1 MTKNF
6 IQLFMFA
13 ATMLTATA
21 LTGCGEEV
29 IDNGGENAA
38 EKNPTAQAVFSCGD
52 DDLTRTSINN
62 KRAFFWEKGDKIW
75 VNDGSEWNKS
85 TKSDIAAPN
94 TPTAKFVLPGSY
106 TEEEYQLLYTGY
118 ANGDTATTQ
127 YNKVIVADVQTQKAW
142 NDGSHLGTSGD
153 CGTARAYKQGNGS
166 YRFTLNHK
174 ASYLLFYPYLH
185 TDLTGDYT
193 LEKIEVYSDLSASNI
208 AGTFD
213 FTYDDGLADHPD
225 ASTGKQEI
233 TLNCGNVA
241 GTGFGLLKTAP
252 VLSDVNNAAPHCF
265 MVIAPG
271 THQLTIR
278 YYAKKDGVEYDF
290 IKDIALK
297 EYQPNGV
304 YTFVHELH
312 YAEVDY
318 GLIFNEDN
326 LYYKWGA
333 TTQGESGTALPS
345 DYITDINLPGT
356 FWQTIPNF
364 NEASWYMEVSVADR
378 PYWDNSVKW
387 TYNRSDG
394 TTETRRGGIWLKRR
408 KYITG
413 FSNSVLAN
421 RTARV
426 PIKGRPDAS
435 VINQY
440 FFLPAFGGVSSF
452 TNYWI
457 KTPLTTEG
465 STSTGWAYD
474 FIMSSSEVKHYDYRA
489 KGTLRVAGY
498 RPNTGN
504 TPGYDEQYKNYW
516 FQ

>member
-1 MTKNF
+1 MKKNF

-118 ANGDTATTQ
+118 TAGDTATTQ

-174 ASYLLFYPYLH
+174 ASYLLFYPYIH

-225 ASTGKQEI
+225 AGTGKQEI
-233 TLNCGNVA
+233 TLNCRNVA

-297 EYQPNGV
+297 QYQPNGV

-318 GLIFNEDN
+318 GFEFNEVN
-326 LYYKWGA
+326 TFYRWGRTYEA
-333 TTQGESGTALPS
+333 YGTASS
-345 DYITDINLPGT
+345 DYDTSKTRVSNGFWSSIPTSFNAYLGYDIYYDNATDWKL
-356 FWQTIPNF
+356 
-364 NEASWYMEVSVADR
+364 
-378 PYWDNSVKW
+378 
-387 TYNRSDG
+387 NRRNGAVD
-394 TTETRRGGIWLKRR
+394 TRRGGWWLLK
-408 KYITG
+408 KDYHTG
-413 FSNSVLAN
+413 ASANLRYTINGRPSADMIDRYFFIPELSWTINQVHGEVIFWTNSPSNSGAETTTSDEAHSLDFSISRVN
-421 RTARV
+421 TA
-426 PIKGRPDAS
+426 IHKKNNTYLSGTRPD
-435 VINQY
+435 
-440 FFLPAFGGVSSF
+440 G
-452 TNYWI
+452 
-457 KTPLTTEG
+457 TP
-465 STSTGWAYD
+465 
-474 FIMSSSEVKHYDYRA
+474 
-489 KGTLRVAGY
+489 
-498 RPNTGN
+498 
-504 TPGYDEQYKNYW
+504 W

>member
-1 MTKNF
+1 MKKNF

-62 KRAFFWEKGDKIW
+62 KRAFFWEVGDKIW

-225 ASTGKQEI
+225 AGTGKQEI
-233 TLNCGNVA
+233 TLNCRNVA

-318 GLIFNEDN
+318 GFEFNEVN
-326 LYYKWGA
+326 TFYRWGRTYEAYGTEGTDFDTSA
-333 TTQGESGTALPS
+333 TNISNG
-345 DYITDINLPGT
+345 
-356 FWQTIPNF
+356 FWADAPTNI
-364 NEASWYMEVSVADR
+364 ELSWYIYDGV
-378 PYWDNSVKW
+378 YYDNATKW
-387 TYNRSDG
+387 KYHRRNG
-394 TTETRRGGIWLKRR
+394 TTEIKRGGAWVR
-408 KYITG
+408 KKAYISG
-413 FSNSVLAN
+413 FSSTEGAP
-421 RTARV
+421 RSYGT
-426 PIKGRPDAS
+426 PINGRPDAS
-435 VINQY
+435 IISQYVFFPEFSKPARWWTRSPSAGTNTLSLFFEFTRDHVNTPIAYRQNQ
-440 FFLPAFGGVSSF
+440 L
-452 TNYWI
+452 
-457 KTPLTTEG
+457 
-465 STSTGWAYD
+465 
-474 FIMSSSEVKHYDYRA
+474 
-489 KGTLRVAGY
+489 VAGY
-498 RPNTGN
+498 RPDG
-504 TPGYDEQYKNYW
+504 TPW

>member
-1 MTKNF
+1 MKKNF

-75 VNDGSEWNKS
+75 VNDGSQWNKS

-118 ANGDTATTQ
+118 TAGDTATTQ

-174 ASYLLFYPYLH
+174 ASYLLFYPYIH

-233 TLNCGNVA
+233 TLNCRNVA

-318 GLIFNEDN
+318 GFEFNEVN
-326 LYYKWGA
+326 TFYKWGA
-333 TTQGESGTALPS
+333 TVDAFHTIAEGNVANLEAT
-345 DYITDINLPGT
+345 TDLTDG
-356 FWQTIPNF
+356 FWVTIPN
-364 NEASWYMEVSVADR
+364 NYALSWYLSEDIYYDNATK
-378 PYWDNSVKW
+378 WDFNH
-387 TYNRSDG
+387 RDG
-394 TTETRRGGIWLKRR
+394 TQTRERGGWWLK
-408 KYITG
+408 KKDYISE
-413 FSNSVLAN
+413 FSTTKSSGNTYREV
-421 RTARV
+421 
-426 PIKGRPDAS
+426 IHGRPAS
-435 VINQY
+435 ASISEY
-440 FFLPAFGGVSSF
+440 FFLPELYRNNAHPGLCLYWTSTPNTMRIDGEIVPTGLATRVSFTHISVSS
-452 TNYWI
+452 TTAGRNDTDKI
-457 KTPLTTEG
+457 AGTRPDGTP
-465 STSTGWAYD
+465 
-474 FIMSSSEVKHYDYRA
+474 
-489 KGTLRVAGY
+489 
-498 RPNTGN
+498 
-504 TPGYDEQYKNYW
+504 W

>member
-1 MTKNF
+1 MKKNF

-38 EKNPTAQAVFSCGD
+38 EKNPTAQAVFSCGN

-233 TLNCGNVA
+233 TLNCRNVA

-318 GLIFNEDN
+318 GFEFNEVNTFYRWGRTYEAYGTENNDYDN
-326 LYYKWGA
+326 SIVPVTNSVW
-333 TTQGESGTALPS
+333 S
-345 DYITDINLPGT
+345 
-356 FWQTIPNF
+356 TIPN
-364 NEASWYMEVSVADR
+364 NAGTGYLGNTV
-378 PYWDNSVKW
+378 YYDNAIKW
-387 TYNRSDG
+387 KYNRRNG
-394 TTETRRGGIWLKRR
+394 TVETWRGGWFLK
-408 KYITG
+408 KKAYWTG
-413 FSNSVLAN
+413 ATSSM
-421 RTARV
+421 RTCTL
-426 PIKGRPDAS
+426 GRPDPA
-435 VINQY
+435 IFDQY
-440 FFLPAFGGVSSF
+440 FFLPEMSWTGREHGEVVYWMNYPENSAGTGSGVTYSITAFSLDCTPKHIVSAIHRKVNGF
-452 TNYWI
+452 I
-457 KTPLTTEG
+457 AGIRPDGTP
-465 STSTGWAYD
+465 
-474 FIMSSSEVKHYDYRA
+474 
-489 KGTLRVAGY
+489 
-498 RPNTGN
+498 
-504 TPGYDEQYKNYW
+504 W